1 MLLMSLWLFPLVSVM
16 GKQILEISLIVEK
29 RTKSVPLFIAVM
41 SQSVRMSCFHTLHLI
56 HEAKIIYKLI
66 KPDWLLLG
74 ERGRVRGRNDTE
86 RGNMR
91 GCTVNNLQIINRKI
105 NKT

>member
-1 MLLMSLWLFPLVSVM
+1 M

-29 RTKSVPLFIAVM
+29 RTKNVPLFIAVM

-74 ERGRVRGRNDTE
+74 ERGRVRGRE
-86 RGNMR
+86 RHRERDYEGLYSEQSPDN
-91 GCTVNNLQIINRKI
+91 
-105 NKT
+105 